1 MIAIRLGLYLS
12 LMVLM
17 GLAAFP
23 LYALRGEE
31 RDEGRILTLRNA
43 LIFWSAV
50 AILLSLL
57 GFFALVAAMLGTSVL
72 SVDWQTSRSVL
83 LETPIGAA
91 SMVRMA
97 AVTSALYAACAVKRA
112 DLKLIAVSVSS
123 AIALATLVWTG
134 HAGATEA
141 PLGSLH
147 KASDILHM
155 LAAAIWLG
163 GIAAFLKMLQEPSDQ
178 LWGDRLVVA
187 HRALDEFSR
196 AGALCVTVIVVTGL
210 INGQI
215 LVGLANLPGLLNN
228 TYGQLLLLKFLLVGA
243 MLALAAKNR
252 WRLTPDLGVSLA
264 QGSQSAPVA
273 ALRASLLLEAAAAVA
288 ILALVSWLGTL
299 EPTASM
305 RASLSNQ
312 GRANEAT
319 IAKEISASNSYLMLA

>member
-31 RDEGRILTLRNA
+31 LVLPLRNA
-43 LIFWSAV
+43 LIFWSVV
-50 AILLSLL
+50 AIILSIL
-57 GFFALVAAMLGTSVL
+57 GFFALVAAMLGTSL
-72 SVDWQTSRSVL
+72 FSVDWQTSRSML

-91 SMVRMA
+91 WMVRMA
-97 AVTSALYAACAVKRA
+97 AVLFALYAAFAVKRT
-112 DLKLIAVSVSS
+112 DLRLIAVCIAS

-163 GIAAFLKMLQEPSDQ
+163 GIAAFFNMLQEPSDQ
-178 LWGDRLVVA
+178 LWGDRLVVV

-196 AGALCVTVIVVTGL
+196 AGAFCVTVIVVTGL

-215 LVGLANLPGLLNN
+215 LVGLSNLPALLNN
-228 TYGQLLLLKFLLVGA
+228 TYGQLLLLKLLLVGA

-252 WRLTPDLGVSLA
+252 WRLTPDLGISLA

-273 ALRASLLLEAAAAVA
+273 ALRASLLLEAAAALA

-299 EPTASM
+299 EPTASI
-305 RASLSNQ
+305 RASSSNE
-312 GRANEAT
+312 GRANEVV
-319 IAKEISASNSYLMLA
+319 IAKEISASNRWLSSA

>member
-23 LYALRGEE
+23 LYALRTDE
-31 RDEGRILTLRNA
+31 RSEGSILSLRGP
-43 LIFWSAV
+43 LIFLSV
-50 AILLSLL
+50 VSFLLSLL
-57 GFFALVAAMLGTSVL
+57 GFFALVAAMLGTTL
-72 SVDWQTSRSVL
+72 FAIEWETSRSML
-83 LETPIGAA
+83 METPIGAA
-91 SMVRMA
+91 WMVRMA
-97 AVTSALYAACAVKRA
+97 AVLFALYAACAVKRTN
-112 DLKLIAVSVSS
+112 LRLIAVCIAS
-123 AIALATLVWTG
+123 AIAIATLVWTG

-163 GIAAFLKMLQEPSDQ
+163 GIAAFFNMLQEPIDG

-187 HRALDEFSR
+187 HRALEEFSR
-196 AGALCVTVIVVTGL
+196 VGSFCVAVIVVTGL

-215 LVGLANLPGLLNN
+215 LVGFSNLPALLNN
-228 TYGQLLLLKFLLVGA
+228 TYGQLLLLKLLLVGA

-252 WRLTPDLGVSLA
+252 WRLTPDLGSSLA
-264 QGSQSAPVA
+264 QGSQKAPVA
-273 ALRASLLLEAAAAVA
+273 ALRASLLLEAAAALA
-288 ILALVSWLGTL
+288 ILALVAWLGTL

-305 RASLSNQ
+305 RAS
-312 GRANEAT
+312 
-319 IAKEISASNSYLMLA
+319 